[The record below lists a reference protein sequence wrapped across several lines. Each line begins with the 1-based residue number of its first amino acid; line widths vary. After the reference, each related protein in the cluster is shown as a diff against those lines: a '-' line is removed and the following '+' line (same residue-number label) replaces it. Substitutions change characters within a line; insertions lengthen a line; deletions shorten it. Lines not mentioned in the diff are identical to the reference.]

1 MPRWGEV
8 WIPARIAR
16 DWQPYTNGN
25 WIYSED
31 YGWYWISSEEEAEW
45 GWVAFHYGRW
55 INTDGYGWA
64 WVPGNEWGPA
74 WVDWRRSDEY
84 AGWAPLPPDEI
95 IVEYR
100 DNPKFWMFVRMGD
113 LVAPHLRNAFLSFP
127 QRQAILQRT
136 VAVNRTMSLSDRRF
150 AVNPGIAPAIIA
162 KAARQ
167 PVRTFEVMPRVVA
180 GTANIKGATE
190 ISADDLRR
198 GGNRPGQSI
207 ARASI
212 TKQTTNVVQPV
223 QNIPPAQALERN
235 EGGTIWATVHRVA
248 ALGAQERGNYS
259 YRSDQSGCGSKPT
272 TASGHDPKRAWQTT
286 AGCQQ
291 TSAAERTSSGAERR
305 TAQPTA

>member
-1 MPRWGEV
+1 
-8 WIPARIAR
+8 
-16 DWQPYTNGN
+16 
-25 WIYSED
+25 
-31 YGWYWISSEEEAEW
+31 
-45 GWVAFHYGRW
+45 
-55 INTDGYGWA
+55 
-64 WVPGNEWGPA
+64 
-74 WVDWRRSDEY
+74 
-84 AGWAPLPPDEI
+84 
-95 IVEYR
+95 
-100 DNPKFWMFVRMGD
+100 MGD

-136 VAVNRTMSLSDRRF
+136 VAVNRTLSLSDRRF

-190 ISADDLRR
+190 ISADELRR

-235 EGGTIWATVHRVA
+235 EGGRLGDSPPRA
-248 ALGAQERGNYS
+248 ALGVQERGNTPTPPW
-259 YRSDQSGCGSKPT
+259 CGSSRQRVDPT
-272 TASGHDPKRAWQTT
+272 PNRPGGYRRP
-286 AGCQQ
+286 QQ
-291 TSAAERTSSGAERR
+291 TSTAERQAPARAPRR
-305 TAQPTA
+305 PANSVKVPRR